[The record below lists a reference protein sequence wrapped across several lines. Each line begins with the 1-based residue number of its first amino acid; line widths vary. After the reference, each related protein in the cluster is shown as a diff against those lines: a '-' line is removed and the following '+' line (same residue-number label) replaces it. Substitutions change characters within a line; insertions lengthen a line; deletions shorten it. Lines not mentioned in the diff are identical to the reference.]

1 MNMMN
6 SFNKTMDY
14 IESELDGT
22 IDEKEIERLSRYSF
36 ALFSR
41 LFSILTGYTLSE
53 YIRLRQLSHAAAD
66 LRNTDKKVIDVA
78 LLYGY
83 ESPDSFAAAFKKFHY
98 ASPSEVKHGKEFQS
112 FSPLRL
118 SLTLTGGQT
127 MKVKIEKKKAFTVA
141 GVGGTASAP
150 EDFPALWNKLF
161 SKAPHEVL
169 AKLGNGQSFGICTE
183 VSDCKS
189 FTYTAAYDVLP
200 DAEHRERAEELGLSF
215 LEVPEAEYAVVT
227 LNGPVPDCIHAGWK
241 YVMETFFPEH
251 GYRHAGSPDF
261 EVYAEGDMYSPS
273 YNMELWV
280 PIVKE

>member
-6 SFNKTMDY
+6 SFNRTMDY
-14 IESELDGT
+14 IESELDGR
-22 IDEKEIERLSRYSF
+22 IDEKEIARLSRYSF

-41 LFSILTGYTLSE
+41 LFSILTGYSLSE
-53 YIRLRQLSHAAAD
+53 YIRLRKLSRAAAD

-83 ESPDSFAAAFKKFHY
+83 ESPDSFAAAFKKFHN
-98 ASPSEVKHGKEFQS
+98 ASPSEVKQGKEFQS

-127 MKVKIEKKKAFTVA
+127 MKVKIEKKQAFTVA
-141 GVGGTASAP
+141 GIGTTAGAP
-150 EDFPALWNKLF
+150 QDFPALWEKLF

-169 AKLGNGQSFGICTE
+169 VQLGNGQSFGICTE
-183 VSDCKS
+183 VNDCNS
-189 FTYTAAYDVLP
+189 FTYTAAYDV
-200 DAEHRERAEELGLSF
+200 DTEHREQAKKLGLSL

-273 YNMELWV
+273 YSMELWV

>member
-6 SFNKTMDY
+6 SFNRTMDY

-22 IDEKEIERLSRYSF
+22 IDEKEIARLSHYSF

-53 YIRLRQLSHAAAD
+53 YIRLRKLSRAAAD
-66 LRNTDKKVIDVA
+66 LRNTNKRIIDVA
-78 LLYGY
+78 LSYGY
-83 ESPDSFAAAFKKFHY
+83 ESPDSFAAAFKKFHNV
-98 ASPSEVKHGKEFQS
+98 SPSQVKRGKEFQS

-127 MKVKIEKKKAFTVA
+127 MKVKIERKQSFTVA
-141 GVGGTASAP
+141 GIGGIAGAP
-150 EDFPALWNKLF
+150 EDFPALWEKLF
-161 SKAPHEVL
+161 SKAPYEVL
-169 AKLGNGQSFGICTE
+169 AQLGNGQSFGICTE
-183 VSDCKS
+183 VSDYNT
-189 FTYTAAYDVLP
+189 FTYTAAYDV
-200 DAEHRERAEELGLSF
+200 DTEHREQAKKLGLSL
-215 LEVPEAEYAVVT
+215 LEVPEAEYTVVT
-227 LNGPVPDCIHAGWK
+227 LNGPVPDCIHTGWR

-273 YNMELWV
+273 YSMELWV